1 MVIMIISKGML
12 SLNKNISRQ
21 CLKKMKN
28 NLRIT
33 VTPDPKGKRE
43 KSKKTYGFIDYKP
56 TKNPPFFS
64 FSFLPTYDKPP
75 FLFFPFSFCFSP
87 RTASLF
93 LSFFF
98 SSFFS
103 FLYLDRQPLLP
114 ITPTNCQ
121 PPLLQ
126 LPWSFIGNKRW
137 SFNVGYLAKSLVH
150 GLRATWALHG
160 CSKVNR
166 DGVAAV
172 MR

>member
-93 LSFFF
+93 LSFLLL
-98 SSFFS
+98 SFFLS
-103 FLYLDRQPLLP
+103 LYLDGQPLQ
-114 ITPTNCQ
+114 TP
-121 PPLLQ
+121 PPVPLL
-126 LPWSFIGNKRW
+126 FI
-137 SFNVGYLAKSLVH
+137 SLFNLAASSIFFCSLD
-150 GLRATWALHG
+150 
-160 CSKVNR
+160 SPQ
-166 DGVAAV
+166 
-172 MR
+172 